1 MPFPFAA
8 DYAPRLA
15 MVALST
21 ALAAPALAGA
31 PFVTDDPGT
40 PEHFEINLAVQMT
53 HVPRQTT
60 GLAPALE
67 VNYAA
72 AENVQLHFLA
82 SLAFNHESGDRTHWG
97 AGDTEFGV
105 KYRFIDETEDGWVP
119 SAAIFPIIFAST
131 GDDDRGLGT
140 GHSRAFL
147 PLWLGKEF
155 GDWTAF
161 GGGGYGINPGSGNRN
176 YLFVGVGITR
186 RLSDDLR
193 LGVELFRNSKTE
205 DDGKDA
211 VGFNVGGVYDIS
223 EAHHI
228 LISAGRGLRNASET
242 NEFSTY
248 IAYQLTF

>member
-1 MPFPFAA
+1 MGGIAT
-8 DYAPRLA
+8 APRLA
-15 MVALST
+15 ALLVVACC
-21 ALAAPALAGA
+21 AIAPLPTLAGA

-60 GLAPALE
+60 GFAPSFE

-72 AENVQLHFLA
+72 AGNVQLHFLA
-82 SLAFNHESGDRTHWG
+82 PLAFSHVSGDRTRWG
-97 AGDTEFGV
+97 GGDAEFGI
-105 KYRFIDETEDGWVP
+105 KYRFLDGEEDGWVP
-119 SAAIFPIIFAST
+119 SAAIFPIIFAPT
-131 GDDDRGLGT
+131 GDEDRGLGT
-140 GHSRAFL
+140 GHTRAFL

-161 GGGGYGINPGSGNRN
+161 GGGGYGINPGSGNRD
-176 YLFVGVGITR
+176 YLFLGIGVTRKIT
-186 RLSDDLR
+186 DDLR
-193 LGVELFRNSKTE
+193 LGAELFRTSKTQ
-205 DDGKDA
+205 DNGKDA
-211 VGFNVGGVYDIS
+211 VGFNLGGIYDIN
-223 EAHHI
+223 EMHHI